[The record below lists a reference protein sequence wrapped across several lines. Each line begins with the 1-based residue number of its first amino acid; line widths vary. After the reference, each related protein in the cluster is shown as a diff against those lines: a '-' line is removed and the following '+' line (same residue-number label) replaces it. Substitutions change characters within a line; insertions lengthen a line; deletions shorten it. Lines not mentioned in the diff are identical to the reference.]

1 MRLNLILFFA
11 LIIFSLATVNSEHQ
25 YRKKYSKLDIENK
38 KTLEL
43 RDEKTKLQLEESDK
57 SGNERIEQIAKKKL
71 RMHNP
76 SDKEKVFL
84 GK

>member
-1 MRLNLILFFA
+1 MRLNLILFFT

-25 YRKKYSKLDIENK
+25 YTKQHRDMSVENK